1 MREIKFKFYP
11 KEPWESIQYSE
22 NTPLIFIWDYINDK
36 SNWITA
42 QYTWLK
48 DKNWK
53 EIYEGDITS
62 YENVITF
69 HDNNWNKE
77 VLKTFFTCEV
87 IFENWW
93 FWEKIIKYD
102 IERNNNI
109 YYDEWKITIVNEKIW
124 KTLAFGNSIN
134 KIWNIYENPNLLIN
148 N

>member
-53 EIYEGDITS
+53 EIYEWDIMKSCYWDLTTIIFND
-62 YENVITF
+62 ENWRF
-69 HDNNWNKE
+69 EWNKS
-77 VLKTFFTCEV
+77 
-87 IFENWW
+87 
-93 FWEKIIKYD
+93 FWCSHKDMKDLLRYGWEI
-102 IERNNNI
+102 
-109 YYDEWKITIVNEKIW
+109 
-124 KTLAFGNSIN
+124 
-134 KIWNIYENPNLLIN
+134 IWNIYENPNLLIN